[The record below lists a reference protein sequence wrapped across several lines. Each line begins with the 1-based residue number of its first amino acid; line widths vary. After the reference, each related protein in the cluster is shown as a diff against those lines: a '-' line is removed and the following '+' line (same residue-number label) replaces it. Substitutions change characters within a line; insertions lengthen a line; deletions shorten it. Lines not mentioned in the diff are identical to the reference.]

1 MARVSRE
8 EWAKRIE
15 RWVDSGLSGAEF
27 AAEIGVKE
35 TTLRHWKWALSRHTR
50 EPGWEAKAARE
61 RRQQPA
67 PRFVEV
73 IASSMPPAASPE
85 LLEVTLRNGLKVRLP
100 VQFDPSSLQRLL
112 DVLEA
117 R

>member
-1 MARVSRE
+1 MAGVSRE

-15 RWVDSGLSGAEF
+15 RWAESGLTGAEF

-35 TTLRHWKWALSRHTR
+35 TTLRHWKWALRRHAQ

-61 RRQQPA
+61 RRQQRA
-67 PRFVEV
+67 PQFVEV
-73 IASSMPPAASPE
+73 IASSTPPPSPE

-100 VQFDPSSLQRLL
+100 VQFDPTSLQRLL
-112 DVLEA
+112 DVLET